1 MLSIGDLSRSS
12 GVKVPT
18 IRYYEQI
25 GLLAAD
31 ERSEGNQRR
40 YSRAGLKRLTFIR
53 HARDLGFPL
62 DDIRSL
68 LALREDE
75 SCPCSDADEIVSR
88 HLADVRERIRKLER
102 LEEELVRMSNCSGH
116 CIAECSVI
124 ESLADH
130 SHCLHEH

>member
-1 MLSIGDLSRSS
+1 MLTIGKLSKAS

-25 GLLAAD
+25 GLLSPAD
-31 ERSEGNQRR
+31 RSEGNQRR
-40 YSRAGLKRLTFIR
+40 YEPAELQRLTFIR
-53 HARDLGFPL
+53 HARDLGFSL

-68 LALREDE
+68 INLSMDE
-75 SCPCSDADEIVSR
+75 ARPCQEADAIVKS
-88 HLADVRERIRKLER
+88 HLHDVRERIGKLQR
-102 LEEELVRMSNCSGH
+102 LESELIRMADCHGH
-116 CIAECSVI
+116 CVAECSVI